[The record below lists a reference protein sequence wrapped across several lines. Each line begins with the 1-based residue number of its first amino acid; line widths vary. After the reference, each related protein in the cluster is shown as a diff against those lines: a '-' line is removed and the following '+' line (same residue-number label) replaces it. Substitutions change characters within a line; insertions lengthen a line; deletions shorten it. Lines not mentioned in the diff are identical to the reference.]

1 MKATAIA
8 AAFAAAMSGSAFA
21 ADLPTHKSPVA
32 PAFAPPPSFTWT
44 GFYLGVNGG
53 YSFSTQGATET
64 TGSPAFAALG
74 PAFVP
79 GSLSTGDS
87 GLIIGGTAGYN
98 YQMGTFV
105 TGLEADIDYVDQRRS
120 ASFTGAVLPA
130 PLGTSLTTSAS
141 RDLDFLGT
149 FRGRIGITP
158 FDRMLLF
165 ATGGLAYGGV
175 HTSASVVANA
185 APALA
190 WNGSTDDIRLG
201 WTLGGG
207 GEYAFTNNISFK
219 VEGLYYDLG
228 HTSTSA
234 FGNAAVQGVAPL
246 NGVFYTTRT
255 KTEGSLVR
263 AGLNFKF

>member
-1 MKATAIA
+1 MSISTVAT
-8 AAFAAAMSGSAFA
+8 
-21 ADLPTHKSPVA
+21 
-32 PAFAPPPSFTWT
+32 
-44 GFYLGVNGG
+44 
-53 YSFSTQGATET
+53 
-64 TGSPAFAALG
+64 
-74 PAFVP
+74 
-79 GSLSTGDS
+79 
-87 GLIIGGTAGYN
+87 
-98 YQMGTFV
+98 
-105 TGLEADIDYVDQRRS
+105 
-120 ASFTGAVLPA
+120 SFTGAVLPA

-165 ATGGLAYGGV
+165 VTGGLAYGGV
-175 HTSASVVANA
+175 HTNASVVANA
-185 APALA
+185 APGLA

-219 VEGLYYDLG
+219 IEGLYYDLG
-228 HTSTSA
+228 RTNTSA
-234 FGNAAVQGVAPL
+234 FGNTAVQGVAAL
-246 NGVFYTTRT
+246 NGVYYTTST